1 MQDHYYQ
8 EHPEQHPYATEE
20 QPQEPQIDPAM
31 ERVRRKMV
39 RLLIIS
45 IAIMV
50 IGLMAVLAAI
60 VYKINK
66 SSDTAEA
73 QTAQSDIPGQSPGA
87 NSPGQSLA
95 GNIAGQQSSP
105 TSAEQLPLVESQ
117 LELAPGTRLLS
128 QSLSGNLLSLE
139 TLLPDGGTEIMIY
152 DYRQSRFVGR
162 MRLGNLE

>member
-8 EHPEQHPYATEE
+8 EHPEQQQYAA
-20 QPQEPQIDPAM
+20 QAYQEPQLDPAM

-50 IGLMAVLAAI
+50 LGLMAVLSAV

-66 SSDTAEA
+66 APDTAESE
-73 QTAQSDIPGQSPGA
+73 TAQSDIPGQNAAAGA
-87 NSPGQSLA
+87 SGQK
-95 GNIAGQQSSP
+95 
-105 TSAEQLPLVESQ
+105 AENKTAEPLPMVESQ

-128 QSLSGNLLSLE
+128 QSLSGNLVSLE

>member
-8 EHPEQHPYATEE
+8 EHPEQHDYAA
-20 QPQEPQIDPAM
+20 QQSQEPQLDPAM

-50 IGLMAVLAAI
+50 IGLMAVLAAV

-66 SSDTAEA
+66 APETPETEIT
-73 QTAQSDIPGQSPGA
+73 QTDVPGQKTAVIPDA
-87 NSPGQSLA
+87 NA
-95 GNIAGQQSSP
+95 
-105 TSAEQLPLVESQ
+105 AEVLPMVESQ
-117 LELAPGTRLLS
+117 LELTPGTRLLS
-128 QSLSGNLLSLE
+128 QSLSGNLVSLE